1 MSPATEALIS
11 ELTQHAERMA
21 DALEDLLFTD
31 TTNEDREQFKAIWQG
46 YVDFAD
52 QITTRT
58 WSAKRDGGQ

>member
-31 TTNEDREQFKAIWQG
+31 TTNEDREQYKTIWQG
-46 YVDFAD
+46 YVDFAE
-52 QITTRT
+52 QITAKT
-58 WSAKRDGGQ
+58 WGSGYGR